1 MGIMLDNINLGG
13 GGPNPEVAD
22 YVIYF
27 DSADALDHSHK
38 HPSIATP
45 TDSRWYRIYKSGWVV
60 QGGYGTANINP
71 LTLIIPM
78 SSSTYNI
85 TLASRAGSRSAAAAI
100 GIYEKNTTSISV
112 YGTNTNGTNTGW
124 DCPYSY
130 KIEGYISSSLM

>member
-1 MGIMLDNINLGG
+1 
-13 GGPNPEVAD
+13 
-22 YVIYF
+22 
-27 DSADALDHSHK
+27 
-38 HPSIATP
+38 
-45 TDSRWYRIYKSGWVV
+45 
-60 QGGYGTANINP
+60 
-71 LTLIIPM
+71 M